1 MRRPPTSAHRFIR
14 LLAPLV
20 PAARRRE
27 WREEWEGELEALLEV
42 RASGRAEAYPGVVS
56 FVVGA
61 LPHALWIRMEG
72 WTMESV
78 VQDLRFAGRV
88 LRKAPAFTLVAALTL
103 ALGIGANAAMF
114 TLVNGLLLR
123 PPAEIVEPERLVQI
137 ARSYDDAPR
146 WDNWSWPAAELISR
160 ESGVFSHVAGYSG
173 GAFVLGRGEA
183 AEAVSGQYVSA
194 GYFQALGIQP
204 ALGRLLDATD
214 EVAPGAHPVVVLSH
228 GLWTRRFGGDPRI
241 VGRTVTL
248 GSEPYE
254 VVGVAPAAF
263 TGVDILGTAPA
274 LWVPAYQRASSSGT
288 SLFDAWGSS
297 WFYLFGRL
305 REDVVF
311 ATAEAAMDPLSMS
324 LRAASPMNEDIR
336 VLLAPGVGLA
346 PQERAEGRA
355 VTFLLAA
362 IALLVLVL
370 TCANVGNLFLARAA
384 SRTGEVGVRQALG
397 AGRGRLVRQLM
408 TESLVLAVLASVLA
422 VPLVMGLSRLLPSL
436 VPWTVTASFAP
447 DARVYLFLG
456 GVGLAA
462 GVLFGVLP
470 SWAVSRGDVAA
481 TLREG
486 GTTGGR
492 RRTRLRDALVVG
504 QLALSLGLVSGAAL
518 LGQSVLNARGAD
530 PGFTPEGVVVGFL
543 NLRAAGRYQDP
554 ASVVDFQE
562 RLEAELA
569 RIPGVA
575 AVALAGQAPI
585 LGGHARSTVVPAERA
600 DDPSAGFEAEY
611 TPVTPGYFD
620 ALGIR
625 VLRGRILRGAA
636 DEPEPVVVVNEAL
649 ARLFW
654 PGEEAVGRELA
665 GQGQPLRVVGVV
677 ADVQMRSL
685 RAPANPG
692 VYYPYHQE
700 PSSFLALHVRTS
712 EATAALAP
720 ALRRAVAVVDPELP
734 VTGITDLREGLAR
747 SLSETRVFVA
757 VVSTFAGLSL
767 LLSLIGLYGL
777 ITHGVSQRSR
787 EMGIRLALGADR
799 GEVARLVLSRAMV
812 LAMLGVGVGTGVALL
827 LGRALQGVLFGVSP
841 SNPAALAGAA
851 TLLAAMSLLAA
862 WIPARRA
869 GRVDPMISLR
879 D

>member
-1 MRRPPTSAHRFIR
+1 MRRTPTAAHGFLR
-14 LLAPLV
+14 LLASLV
-20 PAARRRE
+20 PADLRRE
-27 WREEWEGELEALLEV
+27 WREEWEGELEALLAF
-42 RASGRAEAYPGVVS
+42 RSSGRAEAYPGIVS

-61 LPHALWIRMEG
+61 LPHALWIRLEG

-114 TLVNGLLLR
+114 TLVNGLLFR

-146 WDNWSWPAAELISR
+146 WDNWSWPAAELIGRDSQ
-160 ESGVFSHVAGYSG
+160 VFSHVAGYSG
-173 GAFVLGRGEA
+173 SAFVLGRGES

-194 GYFQALGIQP
+194 GYFSALGIQP

-297 WFYLFGRL
+297 WFFLFGRL
-305 REDVVF
+305 RDDVAF

-324 LRAASPMNEDIR
+324 LRAASPVNEDIR

-355 VTFLLAA
+355 VTLLLAA

-408 TESLVLAVLASVLA
+408 TESLVLAIVASVLA
-422 VPLVMGLSRLLPSL
+422 VPLVLGLSALLPSL
-436 VPWTVTASFAP
+436 VPWAVTASFTP
-447 DARVYLFLG
+447 DVRVYLFLAA
-456 GVGLAA
+456 VGLAA

-470 SWAVSRGDVAA
+470 SWALSRQEVAA

-504 QLALSLGLVSGAAL
+504 QLALSLGLVSGAVL

-530 PGFTPEGVVVGFL
+530 PGFTPDGLVVGFL
-543 NLRAAGRYQDP
+543 NLRATGRYQDP
-554 ASVVDFQE
+554 AALTAFQE
-562 RLEAELA
+562 RLVDEVT
-569 RIPGVA
+569 RIPGVTG
-575 AVALAGQAPI
+575 VALAGQAPV
-585 LGGHARSTVVPAERA
+585 LGGHARSTVVPVERA
-600 DDPSAGFEAEY
+600 DDPTAGFEAEY
-611 TPVTPGYFD
+611 VPVTPGYFQ
-620 ALGIR
+620 ALQISVR
-625 VLRGRILRGAA
+625 RGRTFGAPA
-636 DEPEPVVVVNEAL
+636 QEPEPVVVVNETL

-654 PGEEAVGRELA
+654 PGEDAVGKELA
-665 GQGQPLRVVGVV
+665 RRDQPARVVGVV

-692 VYYPYHQE
+692 VYYPFHQE
-700 PSSFLALHVRTS
+700 PSPFLALHVRTS
-712 EATAALAP
+712 EATGALAP
-720 ALRRAVAVVDPELP
+720 ALRRAVAAVDPELP

-747 SLSETRVFVA
+747 SLSDTRVFVT
-757 VVSTFAGLSL
+757 VVTTFAGLSV

-799 GEVARLVLSRAMV
+799 REVARLVLSRAMV
-812 LAMLGVGVGTGVALL
+812 LAALGVGAGAGVALL

-841 SNPAALAGAA
+841 SSPAALAGAA
-851 TLLAAMSLLAA
+851 GLLAAMSLVAA